1 MSMHKCL
8 IKYSAAA
15 AALFCACGAPAQVGV
30 TADKIIIG
38 QSAGFTGSV
47 AGAVK
52 EQTAGAKAYF
62 DVVNA
67 KGGVHGR
74 KIVLESMDDGFD
86 PKRTPD
92 VIQKLIVE
100 KKVFALFL
108 SRGTPTNEAAIPV
121 IEKYKVPLIGPS
133 TGAMSMYEPP
143 RKYLF
148 PVRASYR
155 SETFKI
161 VDQLVSMGI
170 KKIAVVYTDDSFGK
184 DGLTGVQQA
193 MKEKNIAPVA
203 IASHPRGTTK
213 VEEAVATIAKAE
225 PQAVIMTV
233 LADAGVQRSQGSGRG
248 LEACR
253 TKADAGQVDHGSG
266 MPGSFRLGRRRR
278 HLCAGNP
285 DGHEL
290 YRHHHSQQDRR
301 VHTLAGEGNF
311 GTARCRASRARI
323 PAYQAP
329 ARGNPGSGC
338 RPSDSNSSC
347 NCAAASLDV
356 WMSCASSCWTA
367 YCVSSRC
374 SSCCLNSVT
383 ARSEA
388 AMPKP
393 SERSAWRAMS
403 RLVGKVS
410 RQMSLTPKSRR
421 RNRCTRLRAR
431 ARIGTCGKCL
441 RTTAAVFTEA
451 STSSM
456 ASTKSFASAVFAASS
471 SSRREASP

>member
-1 MSMHKCL
+1 MSIDKCL

-15 AALFCACGAPAQVGV
+15 AALFGACGALAQVGV
-30 TADKIIIG
+30 TADKILIG
-38 QSAGFTGSV
+38 QSAGFTGSI
-47 AGAVK
+47 AGTVK
-52 EQTAGAKAYF
+52 ELTAGAKAYF

-233 LADAGVQRSQGSGRG
+233 LADAGVALVKQMKK
-248 LEACR
+248 
-253 TKADAGQVDHGSG
+253 TGQS
-266 MPGSFRLGRRRR
+266 PLFI
-278 HLCAGNP
+278 
-285 DGHEL
+285 
-290 YRHHHSQQDRR
+290 
-301 VHTLAGEGNF
+301 TLSN
-311 GTARCRASRARI
+311 
-323 PAYQAP
+323 
-329 ARGNPGSGC
+329 
-338 RPSDSNSSC
+338 NSS
-347 NCAAASLDV
+347 NAFIKNLGEDGPGVGVSQVSPYPFSATIPIVKEFQDAISRNKDVAASY
-356 WMSCASSCWTA
+356 ASM
-367 YCVSSRC
+367 
-374 SSCCLNSVT
+374 
-383 ARSEA
+383 EGFIA
-388 AMPKP
+388 AKVLVEGLKRAGPKP
-393 SERSAWRAMS
+393 TRDKLITALESLNRFDLGGVDVTYGPGIRTGTSYIDITIVS
-403 RLVGKVS
+403 KTGKFI
-410 RQMSLTPKSRR
+410 R
-421 RNRCTRLRAR
+421 
-431 ARIGTCGKCL
+431 
-441 RTTAAVFTEA
+441 
-451 STSSM
+451 
-456 ASTKSFASAVFAASS
+456 
-471 SSRREASP
+471 